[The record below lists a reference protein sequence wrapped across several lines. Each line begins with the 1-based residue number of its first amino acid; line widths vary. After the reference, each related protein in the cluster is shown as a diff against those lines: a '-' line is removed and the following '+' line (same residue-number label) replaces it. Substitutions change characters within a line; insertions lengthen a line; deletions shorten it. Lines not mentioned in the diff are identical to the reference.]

1 MFRNN
6 YYMTIWKNKDGEI
19 CKWGKGYVSI
29 VCSASMKDKNTG
41 EWRDTVSHRYVYFK
55 GEAFETLKKYA
66 LAERDRIRVLDVGIK
81 IVYNKAKGHDD
92 ATLYCY
98 KVEVCDKPQSNK
110 VEVVDGLPKF
120 DEDGDDLPF

>member
-1 MFRNN
+1 MFKNN
-6 YYMTIWKNKDGEI
+6 CYMTVWKNRDGEI
-19 CKWGKGYVSI
+19 CKWGKDYVDI
-29 VCSASMKDKNTG
+29 ICSASLKDKKTG
-41 EWRDTVSHRYVYFK
+41 VWKDTVSSRFVRFK

-66 LAERDRIRVLDVGIK
+66 LAEKDRLHLLEVGGTFIWD
-81 IVYNKAKGHDD
+81 KAKGRDNVG
-92 ATLYCY
+92 LYCF